1 MIDKST
7 HPDDDIQDG
16 SVEKPKKTRGAGF
29 ALFLAFIALFFTALG
44 IAVGYHHW
52 QRIHDKVK
60 VSQAT
65 IDVIQEQLQR
75 TVSQST
81 LDELRQETRG
91 VLETNKNDTQKV
103 LQDMARM
110 QNQTRQFADTV
121 TSQVEQVTHLQAR
134 MQRNSVPNSKQ
145 DWQLAEVE
153 YLLRTANRE
162 IHLSKNTGLAI
173 RALKAADKL
182 LAQMGAVNYLPV
194 RQQIT
199 RDLSALEAVEI
210 SNMADVAQQIMA
222 LMLQIKPLP
231 ANESHVDA
239 VTQPLLSVPVPVS
252 DGQNTDHTDAHHSIS
267 KWDQYRLQAAE
278 AINKAVVVRR
288 ADKPFQHALDRES
301 RQSLYQL
308 LQVRLETL
316 RLMALQRQDAN
327 YQAQIALIRE
337 TISGA
342 YPETTA
348 QPLLEVLDD
357 LATARF
363 NPTLP
368 DATASLRQLESA
380 RQAANAGGNAQ

>member
-7 HPDDDIQDG
+7 HPDDDIQDAP
-16 SVEKPKKTRGAGF
+16 VEQPKKARGAGF
-29 ALFLAFIALFFTALG
+29 ALFLAFIAVFFTALG

-52 QRIHDKVK
+52 QRIHHKAK
-60 VSQAT
+60 ANKAT
-65 IDVIQEQLQR
+65 IEVIQEQLQG

-81 LDELRQETRG
+81 LDELRQETRQ
-91 VLETNKNDTQKV
+91 VLDTGKTDTKKA

-110 QNQTRQFADTV
+110 QHQTRQFADTV

-134 MQRNSVPNSKQ
+134 MQRNSAPNSKQ

-162 IHLSKNTGLAI
+162 IHLSKNTELAK
-173 RALKAADKL
+173 RALKAADNV

-210 SNMADVAQQIMA
+210 SSTADVAQQIMA

-231 ANESHVDA
+231 ANETHVDA
-239 VTQPLLSVPVPVS
+239 VPQPLLAVPEPAADTTNPV
-252 DGQNTDHTDAHHSIS
+252 S
-267 KWDQYRLQAAE
+267 KWDQYRQQAAE
-278 AINKAVVVRR
+278 AVNKAVVVRR

-301 RQSLYQL
+301 RQNLYQL
-308 LQVRLETL
+308 LQLRLETL

-327 YQAQIALIRE
+327 YQAQIALIRD

-348 QPLLEVLDD
+348 QPLLDGLDD

-363 NPTLP
+363 NPKLP
-368 DATASLRQLESA
+368 DATASLKQLESA
-380 RQAANAGGNAQ
+380 RQAASAGGSAQ